1 MPDKVSPCDDSSPAV
16 HPVAILRSV
25 ETSRDAVAVLK
36 LAKLPG
42 HAGDLDLGAEANEDL
57 QKKGT

>member
-1 MPDKVSPCDDSSPAV
+1 MIALSWQRTYSSGDAGMLGE
-16 HPVAILRSV
+16 AA
-25 ETSRDAVAVLK
+25 RDALAVLK

-42 HAGDLDLGAEANEDL
+42 HAGDLDPGAAANEDL